1 MRLSRGLVTTSHS
14 SPTHPDPMS
23 KRTRPLDPATP
34 PGPPQNSDDALLRR
48 IHAAVPQP
56 SRSDEDALFWL
67 EHLGDAPALPPSLSD
82 PAEVVAR
89 IFGAE
94 IPPLRGGRDRNHE
107 YTHSLRRA
115 ARNGRAISDE
125 VEDAMRRA
133 REETERG
140 ADRP

>member
-1 MRLSRGLVTTSHS
+1 
-14 SPTHPDPMS
+14 MS
-23 KRTRPLDPATP
+23 KRTRPPGPATP
-34 PGPPQNSDDALLRR
+34 PGPPQDTDDALLRR
-48 IHAAVPQP
+48 IRAAVPQP

-67 EHLGDAPALPPSLSD
+67 EHLGDASPLPPSLSD

-89 IFGAE
+89 IFGGE
-94 IPPLRGGRDRNHE
+94 LPPIRDGQDRDDEHA
-107 YTHSLRRA
+107 HSLRRA

-133 REETERG
+133 REEAERG